1 MILLIS
7 GLEISNDDIRALN
20 LVYEELKREDNYKIV
35 WIPMIASE
43 HFEEES
49 RKRYEYVRSTMKW
62 YAVQY
67 TTKIAGLRFLEEIW
81 QLRDDALMVVLDSKS
96 KVKFSNA
103 IHLLRV
109 WGTHAIP
116 FSHERANALL
126 RKNWPE
132 STIVKFSD
140 VPRLQS
146 WVCNF
151 LLKNSCLHSV
161 DRYLST
167 TTIEILTIT
176 RE

>member
-20 LVYEELKREDNYKIV
+20 LLYDELKREDNYKIV
-35 WIPMIASE
+35 WIPMINPQSND
-43 HFEEES
+43 EEA
-49 RKRYEYVRSTMKW
+49 RKKYELVRSTMKW

-81 QLRDDALMVVLDSKS
+81 QVREDALMVVLDSKS

-109 WGTHAIP
+109 WGNNAIP
-116 FSHERANALL
+116 FTVERANALL

-132 STIVKFSD
+132 STIVKFINQ
-140 VPRLQS
+140 PRLQS

-151 LLKNSCLHSV
+151 YSHFV
-161 DRYLST
+161 FVFVG
-167 TTIEILTIT
+167 
-176 RE
+176 

>member
-7 GLEISNDDIRALN
+7 SGLNISNDDIRALK

-35 WIPMIASE
+35 WIPVMNSE
-43 HFEEES
+43 AFNEES
-49 RKRYEYVRSTMKW
+49 HKRYENLRSTMKW

-67 TTKIAGLRFLEEIW
+67 GTKIAGLRFLEEIW

-96 KVKFSNA
+96 KLKFSNA

-109 WGTHAIP
+109 WGNNAIP
-116 FSHERANALL
+116 FTLERANALL

-132 STIVKFSD
+132 STIVKFTNQ
-140 VPRLQS
+140 PRLQS

-151 LLKNSCLHSV
+151 YFSSCG
-161 DRYLST
+161 YLYVLFYT
-167 TTIEILTIT
+167 FHVYFFYVN
-176 RE
+176 